1 MNSILQLVDSLR
13 PDKLIMVAR
22 LPYRL
27 SACSDASNPP
37 PNVLKLP
44 LWFKHGC
51 ARLKLAA
58 THVVVCGLVW
68 PP

>member
-1 MNSILQLVDSLR
+1 MQEKEEVIVNTFR
-13 PDKLIMVAR
+13 PRV
-22 LPYRL
+22 
-27 SACSDASNPP
+27 
-37 PNVLKLP
+37 

-68 PP
+68 PPVVTRCSVITLELKTG